1 MKFRSSAVTL
11 SDRLNKLIAALTV
24 PWSAF
29 VVAFLYYTLM
39 AIFVLGGGSPNA
51 GTMVFAYAVPPA
63 MYVSTLSLR
72 AWRAIARMVA
82 TRAGVLTPSAHSAA

>member
-63 MYVSTLSLR
+63 MYVATLVLR
-72 AWRAIARMVA
+72 ASRAIAGVA
-82 TRAGVLTPSAHSAA
+82 GRTAHLTPTAHSAA

>member
-1 MKFRSSAVTL
+1 MTI
-11 SDRLNKLIAALTV
+11 SDRLTKLTAAVSV
-24 PWSAF
+24 PWSSF
-29 VVAFLYYTLM
+29 VVAFLYYTLL
-39 AIFVLGGGSPNA
+39 AVFVLGGSSPNA
-51 GTMVFAYAVPPA
+51 GTMLFAYAVPPA